1 MPDAQTRRDRLDG
14 IAVSLI
20 VACCALWGL
29 NQVIVKLTIPIV
41 APLAQGALR
50 SAIAALL
57 VALWA
62 RHRGIALLPRD
73 GANGAGIVAGL
84 LFGIEF
90 CFLYAG
96 VAQTS
101 ASRAVL
107 FLYLAPFVVALG
119 MPLIAPGER
128 LGRAQIAGLVLAFG
142 GLALAVGDGL
152 GDQDGQWTGDLLCA
166 VAAIFW
172 GLTTL
177 WIRATA
183 LGGAAPER
191 TLFFQLACSAPLM
204 AIASLVSGE
213 PLPRVDEPLAGASLL
228 FQAVI
233 IAFASYL
240 SWFWLLRHYPATRV
254 AAFTF
259 LTPVLGL
266 VAGVM
271 LLGEPL
277 SVALLGGLAGIATGL
292 WLVNRR

>member
-1 MPDAQTRRDRLDG
+1 MADAPPRRDRLDG
-14 IAVSLI
+14 AAVSLI
-20 VACCALWGL
+20 VVCCALWGL
-29 NQVIVKLTIPIV
+29 NQVIVKLTIPAV
-41 APLAQGALR
+41 APMMQGALR
-50 SAIAALL
+50 SAIAAIL

-62 RHRGIALLPRD
+62 RHRGIALFSRD
-73 GANGAGIVAGL
+73 GVNGAGVVAGL

-90 CFLYAG
+90 CLLYVG
-96 VAQTS
+96 VAHTS

-128 LGRAQIAGLVLAFG
+128 LRMPQVLGLLLAFG
-142 GLALAVGDGL
+142 GLILAVGDDLRG
-152 GDQDGQWTGDLLCA
+152 GGGQWLGDLLCA
-166 VAAIFW
+166 AAAVFW

-177 WIRATA
+177 WIRATT
-183 LGGAAPER
+183 LGAAAPER
-191 TLFFQLACSAPLM
+191 TLFFQLALSAPLM
-204 AIASLVSGE
+204 GIASQVAGE
-213 PLPRVDEPLAGASLL
+213 PVPRLTEGLAAGSLL
-228 FQAVI
+228 FQAVV

-266 VAGVM
+266 TAGVV

-277 SVALLGGLAGIATGL
+277 SAALLGGLSGIAAGL